1 MMNNQSRQAHKTA
14 TLAEISLTD
23 GSVLVGKVFMP
34 PQGRLTDM
42 LNDDRQFL
50 PIETTEGAFLALAKS
65 AIKQVKLP
73 AAEAVYR
80 GSNPYSILGVRE
92 GASAEELK
100 KAYHQLSMVN
110 HPDRIKGL
118 GLGTDFQELATH
130 NMARISSA
138 YAEISRKMNVI
149 GSSGF
154 SADRDTGT

>member
-1 MMNNQSRQAHKTA
+1 
-14 TLAEISLTD
+14 
-23 GSVLVGKVFMP
+23 
-34 PQGRLTDM
+34 M

-80 GSNPYSILGVRE
+80 GNNPYSILGVRE

-110 HPDRIKGL
+110 HPDRIRGL

-130 NMARISSA
+130 NMARLRSA
-138 YAEISRKMNVI
+138 YAQISRMMNVI
-149 GSSGF
+149 GGGP
-154 SADRDTGT
+154 SADRDSDS